1 MNGIIIHLRDAQL
14 YMGFLPGGT
23 PKSSK
28 LSEYFSNETHGDL
41 GIPHRNPGRR
51 RVALLLEEF
60 LYAFHSGIEALAG
73 SLLVIRGRGAM
84 DTLQAWVGTR

>member
-1 MNGIIIHLRDAQL
+1 MLNCTWAFYLGVPLNHPSYQSILATKPMVTWGSH
-14 YMGFLPGGT
+14 
-23 PKSSK
+23 
-28 LSEYFSNETHGDL
+28 
-41 GIPHRNPGRR
+41 GIPHRNPSRR
-51 RVALLLEEF
+51 RLGLLLEEF